1 MHLAY
6 LLPAPGVPL
15 QGPSG
20 ASAHARQLV
29 AALREEHRVDLYAAC
44 RTDRRGEFGPAAQ
57 AVITGVSGWP
67 SWLARW
73 RELREVRAARA
84 LSRRVLWS
92 SWFDATPDLVVERHS
107 LFSDAGWRVADRL
120 ECPWVL
126 EVNAPPVE
134 ERSRFEELRQPEL
147 ARRWEREVLL
157 AAPLVVTVSRWLKRW
172 LESEVGCRQVV
183 WVPNGT
189 APLRGD
195 RARGRAALGL
205 DEDDF
210 AMGFVGSMKRWHGV
224 DRLPGLAQR
233 AGARLVL
240 VGAGEVELPASE
252 APGSGSE
259 ATVRTGYL
267 AGQDLADAVAALDV
281 AVAPYAPE
289 APPWVCPLKVFDYRA
304 QGTPIVATDVGDV
317 GVFVGSG
324 GTVVPPGDDDAFVD
338 AVRSWRGRRLPPRVR
353 GWDRVGREVIEAAQ
367 STWPHLAGAR
377 GPGLAQVAG

>member
-6 LLPAPGVPL
+6 LLPAPGVPV

-29 AALREEHRVDLYAAC
+29 AALRESHRVDLYATC
-44 RTDRRGEFGPAAQ
+44 RRDRRGAFGADAE
-57 AVITGVSGWP
+57 AVISGVSGWP

-92 SWFDATPDLVVERHS
+92 SWFDAPPDLVIERHS
-107 LFSDAGWRVADRL
+107 LFSDAGWRVARRL
-120 ECPWVL
+120 DLPWVL

-134 ERSRFEELRQPEL
+134 ERGRFEELRQPEL
-147 ARRWEREVLL
+147 ARRWEREVLQ

-172 LESEVGCRQVV
+172 LETEVGCRRVA

-189 APLRGD
+189 VPLHGD

-205 DEDDF
+205 GDEDF
-210 AMGFVGSMKRWHGV
+210 ALGFVGSMKDWHGV
-224 DRLPGLAQR
+224 GRLPALAER

-240 VGAGEVELPASE
+240 VGAGTAGPLPE
-252 APGSGSE
+252 G
-259 ATVRTGYL
+259 TVCTGFL
-267 AGQDLADAVAALDV
+267 TGQALADAVAALDV
-281 AVAPYAPE
+281 AVAPYLPT
-289 APPWVCPLKVFDYRA
+289 APPWLCPLKVFDYRA
-304 QGTPIVATDVGDV
+304 QGTPIVASDVGDV
-317 GVFVGSG
+317 GVFVGRG
-324 GTVVPPGDDDAFVD
+324 GTVVPPDDDDALVD

-353 GWDRVGREVIEAAQ
+353 SWERVGREVLEAAGEA
-367 STWPHLAGAR
+367 WPHLVAPEK
-377 GPGLAQVAG
+377 PGQRQVAG